1 MLPEEHLDNIENG
14 NEGDGDV
21 YESSL
26 RRDEKMKPLPLK
38 DAIFWFYSNQYMAI
52 TKTEIWWDKSCLN

>member
-38 DAIFWFYSNQYMAI
+38 DAIFWFLF
-52 TKTEIWWDKSCLN
+52 KSIHGNYKNWNLMR